1 MCPFGQR
8 AYKDTSLEE
17 EKHIIKALYDAGVCL
32 IAFEGGEPLLRD
44 DLPEILEYSK
54 ALGISTSIITNG
66 VLLSRKVDSPPRTA
80 K

>member
-8 AYKDTSLEE
+8 TYKDTSLEE

-66 VLLSRKVDSPPRTA
+66 VLLSRKIDSPPRTA